1 MTTSF
6 KKELHLKIYN
16 IKNRIMKK
24 LILSISLVILIS
36 ASVNAQEEHS
46 DKEGRKEPPSIE
58 QIFKDLDKD
67 EDGKISL
74 KEVKGPLKKDFKKVD
89 LNEDGFIT
97 KEELKKAPKPK
108 RPEKRGNK

>member
-1 MTTSF
+1 M
-6 KKELHLKIYN
+6 
-16 IKNRIMKK
+16 
-24 LILSISLVILIS
+24 
-36 ASVNAQEEHS
+36 SVNAQEENNE
-46 DKEGRKEPPSIE
+46 KEKRKGPPSIE

-74 KEVKGPLKKDFKKVD
+74 KEAKGRLKKDFKKVD

-108 RPEKRGNK
+108 RPEKRENN